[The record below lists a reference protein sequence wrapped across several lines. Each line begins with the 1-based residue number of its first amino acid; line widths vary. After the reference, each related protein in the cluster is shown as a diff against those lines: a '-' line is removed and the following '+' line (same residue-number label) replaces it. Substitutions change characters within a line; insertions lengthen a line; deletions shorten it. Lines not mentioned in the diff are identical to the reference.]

1 MPCEWQE
8 TMTETITHYILLAA
22 LLAITVSL
30 FIQRFKPTLVF
41 GWTTLLLLVSGVVP
55 VSVLLDSISNKSIL
69 TIFLLIFITSSLR
82 KHFNL
87 LGLMDKMFRA
97 IQSPRKFLMGMTSSV
112 ALLSSVVNN
121 TPIVALMIPYVY
133 NWSKKR
139 NLSPSKFLMP
149 LSFAATLGGTITV
162 IGTSTNLVLNGL
174 LEANGLSPL
183 TFSDFL
189 IPGILVTSLGLIYLA
204 VIGYRLLSAGKDVLE
219 DFTHNRREY
228 IVETRL
234 LPGSSKVGQS
244 ISAAGLRNLEGVFL
258 VEIFRNNR
266 LISPVSPEE
275 ILAAND
281 LLYFAGQVDSV
292 VELLKEDNDL
302 EIAKREKFEMDES
315 LEVVEVLVPITS
327 DLAGKKV
334 RDTNFR
340 ERFDAAIVAIHR
352 DGRRL
357 GGRLG
362 DVVLEF
368 GDLLLITTGSRF
380 KNVISGNK
388 HLYTVSVMERI
399 ETNGKREK
407 KWLGGLA
414 VAGLFAVFMG
424 YMDLFLFLLI
434 FLGAL
439 ASLGMFTAQDLRKD
453 INSDLLVILITAVTL
468 GTTLI
473 HTGTAAWIGDGLTSV
488 LSDASPFVVL
498 SSVLLIT
505 VVLTS
510 FVTNVASVA
519 IVFPI
524 VAAIVS
530 ESGWD
535 ATPFYLALA
544 YGASASFLT
553 PVSYQTNLM
562 VYGPGGYKSMDFL
575 KVGAPLTFIYVV
587 TILVYLTMRYNILG

>member
-1 MPCEWQE
+1 
-8 TMTETITHYILLAA
+8 MTETTVHYILLGA

-41 GWTTLLLLVSGVVP
+41 GWITMLLVVSGIVP
-55 VSVLLDSISNKSIL
+55 VEVLLSSVSNKSIL
-69 TIFLLIFITSSLR
+69 TIFLLIFITSALR

-87 LGLMDKMFRA
+87 LGLIDGLFRS
-97 IQSPRKFLMGMTSSV
+97 IKSPRAFLAGMTSSV

-174 LEANGLSPL
+174 LEANDLQPL
-183 TFSDFL
+183 AFSDFL
-189 IPGILVTSLGLIYLA
+189 YPGLLVTGFGLLYL
-204 VIGYRLLSAGKDVLE
+204 VIVGYKLLSNRKDVLE

-228 IVETRL
+228 IVETVL
-234 LPGSSKVGQS
+234 LPQSNKVGKT
-244 ISAAGLRNLEGVFL
+244 ITEAGLRNLDGIFL
-258 VEIFRNNR
+258 VEIYRGNK
-266 LISPVSPEE
+266 LISPVTPTES
-275 ILAAND
+275 LQAND
-281 LLYFAGQVDSV
+281 LLYFAGEVDRI
-292 VELLKEDNDL
+292 VELLKDDNGL
-302 EIAKREKFEMDES
+302 EIAKRDKFEMGDA
-315 LEVVEVLVPITS
+315 LDVVEVLLPITS

-334 RDTNFR
+334 RETNFR

-357 GGRLG
+357 GGKIG
-362 DVVLEF
+362 DVELEF
-368 GDLLLITTGSRF
+368 GDLLLITTGNRF
-380 KNVISGNK
+380 KNIIVGNK

-399 ETNGKREK
+399 ATNGKREK
-407 KWLGGLA
+407 KWIMGAALLGLS
-414 VAGLFAVFMG
+414 AVFAG
-424 YMDLFLFLLI
+424 YLDLFMFLLM
-434 FLGAL
+434 FLGVL
-439 ASLGMFTAQDLRKD
+439 ASFGMFTAQDLRKD
-453 INSDLLVILITAVTL
+453 INSDLLIILITAVTL
-468 GTTLI
+468 GTSLI
-473 HTGTAAWIGDGLTSV
+473 HTGTAAWISNGLTGLLNGASPFTILTSV
-488 LSDASPFVVL
+488 F
-498 SSVLLIT
+498 LLT

-524 VAAIVS
+524 VAALIAQNGVD
-530 ESGWD
+530 G
-535 ATPFYLALA
+535 TPYFLALA

-562 VYGPGGYKSMDFL
+562 VYGPGGYKSSDFL
-575 KVGAPLTFIYVV
+575 RVGAPLTLIYII
-587 TILVYLTMRYNILG
+587 TILTYLTLRYNIHA